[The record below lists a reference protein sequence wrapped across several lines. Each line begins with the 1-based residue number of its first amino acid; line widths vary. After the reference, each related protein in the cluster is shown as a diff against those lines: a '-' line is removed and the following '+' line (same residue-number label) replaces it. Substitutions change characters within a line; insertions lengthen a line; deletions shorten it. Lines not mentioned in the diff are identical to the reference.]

1 MGKMGKSGG
10 VNGDCKG
17 GEKKVQGRREGQGR
31 IEDGRRITD

>member
-17 GEKKVQGRREGQGR
+17 GETKVQGRARGELRMEEG
-31 IEDGRRITD
+31 